1 MGNNG
6 KSKVIGIGT
15 VCLGTSTGAKLILK
29 NVWHALNVRLHM
41 ISTSVLNDDG
51 YFNTFDS
58 E

>member
-29 NVWHALNVRLHM
+29 NV
-41 ISTSVLNDDG
+41 
-51 YFNTFDS
+51 
-58 E
+58 